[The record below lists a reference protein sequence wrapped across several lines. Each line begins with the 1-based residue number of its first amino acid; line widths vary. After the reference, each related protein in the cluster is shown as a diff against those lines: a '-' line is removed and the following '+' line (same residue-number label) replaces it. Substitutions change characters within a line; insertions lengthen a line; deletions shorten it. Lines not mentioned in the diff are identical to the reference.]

1 MKLFGIFRKKKEV
14 KPEVKPENK
23 KKKIPL
29 DKDTDLTVVEKFD
42 EDKYLADTFEEVFR
56 AIRYD
61 NWKREFTTYGEMYF
75 TKGLVKLKINFY
87 EFRNFQ
93 IRSIDL
99 STGYQEFKYT
109 DDLDELHYKFFHEV
123 YCDFRK
129 EENEVNKKKV
139 DMSMKEIRDVLGK
152 ETLRDSKIDMLLNSD
167 GE

>member
-1 MKLFGIFRKKKEV
+1 
-14 KPEVKPENK
+14 
-23 KKKIPL
+23 
-29 DKDTDLTVVEKFD
+29 
-42 EDKYLADTFEEVFR
+42 
-56 AIRYD
+56 
-61 NWKREFTTYGEMYF
+61 MYF

-87 EFRNFQ
+87 ELRNFK
-93 IRSIDL
+93 IRSINL

-109 DDLDELHYKFFHEV
+109 DDLDVLHYEFFYKV

-129 EENEVNKKKV
+129 AENEGNKKKV